1 METPLPE
8 AKLPEPPPSPQQ
20 NPEEMLVQLVI
31 NKSFLYIRGNLPY
44 NFDFP
49 EQLETN
55 IKGDMLKWSDQAA
68 KVLNEIEKVSCSCV
82 VTITLK
88 DMINDLKLRLTDYSN
103 QLQILL
109 LAHELKEQEQAEKIA
124 KTRIEEHFARYL
136 ASKKKRAFAIL
147 KSHSDSTEEMDSDSE
162 SDQEAPK
169 RQKRSGNEQINVSK

>member
-103 QLQILL
+103 QLQIFYYLL
-109 LAHELKEQEQAEKIA
+109 
-124 KTRIEEHFARYL
+124 
-136 ASKKKRAFAIL
+136 
-147 KSHSDSTEEMDSDSE
+147 M
-162 SDQEAPK
+162 
-169 RQKRSGNEQINVSK
+169 N